1 MLHANIYIQIFYTKH
16 AVACFAHKVSP
27 FKVIVYLKYLLSLQG
42 PMGVPGFQGS
52 DGVPVSKQMQTVSIN
67 FLNEVSCH

>member
-1 MLHANIYIQIFYTKH
+1 MQTLYIQIFYTKH
-16 AVACFAHKVSP
+16 TVACFSHKVSP

-52 DGVPVSKQMQTVSIN
+52 DGVPVSRQMQTVSIN